1 MLFMDSL
8 ENEVFAENWS
18 SIRRIYNFHVREHIL
33 KKPHGAGVG
42 HFHDKKKL
50 RDVLKL
56 LFELVSNLVTQ
67 FLKPFFARCT
77 RGVFD
82 LKTSTYL
89 EIRFFKGHLK
99 CHQVSSFT

>member
-1 MLFMDSL
+1 MKFSQKIGHLF
-8 ENEVFAENWS
+8 EEF
-18 SIRRIYNFHVREHIL
+18 RILKRVDVREHIL

-67 FLKPFFARCT
+67 FLEPFFARCA

-82 LKTSTYL
+82 LKTSTL
-89 EIRFFKGHLK
+89 M
-99 CHQVSSFT
+99 S

>member
-1 MLFMDSL
+1 MKFSQKIGHLFEEFRTLKRVD
-8 ENEVFAENWS
+8 
-18 SIRRIYNFHVREHIL
+18 VREHIL

-67 FLKPFFARCT
+67 FLKPFFCQ
-77 RGVFD
+77 V
-82 LKTSTYL
+82 Y
-89 EIRFFKGHLK
+89 KGGL
-99 CHQVSSFT
+99 

>member
-1 MLFMDSL
+1 MLVMDSF
-8 ENEVFAENWS
+8 ENEVFAENWP

-67 FLKPFFARCT
+67 FLKPFFCQ
-77 RGVFD
+77 V
-82 LKTSTYL
+82 Y
-89 EIRFFKGHLK
+89 KGGL
-99 CHQVSSFT
+99 